1 MNESCS
7 ERFKLYIVTMK
18 FEIRDKRDLVH
29 FCRSILTNNFKEVL
43 LIALSLQI
51 LSRAL
56 SLQIKFLG

>member
-1 MNESCS
+1 
-7 ERFKLYIVTMK
+7 MK